1 MRPVEVSKG
10 EAGTRRHNEENKPA
24 VQLEELIDANEA
36 ARLLHLHPVTVCEF
50 ARQKRIPAIK
60 IGRVWRFR
68 PSTLERWLD
77 EQEQRQNNH
86 GGL

>member
-1 MRPVEVSKG
+1 MKAEIK
-10 EAGTRRHNEENKPA
+10 AAPA
-24 VQLEELIDANEA
+24 VEPLMDAIEA
-36 ARLLHLHPVTVCEF
+36 ARLLHIHPVTLCEF

-77 EQEQRQNNH
+77 EQEQRQNGH